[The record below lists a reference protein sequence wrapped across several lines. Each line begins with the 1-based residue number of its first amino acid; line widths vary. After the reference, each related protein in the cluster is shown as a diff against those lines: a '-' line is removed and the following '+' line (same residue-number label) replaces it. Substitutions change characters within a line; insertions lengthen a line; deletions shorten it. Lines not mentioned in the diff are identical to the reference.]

1 MWRRGVL
8 TVVLLAAACGGNGA
22 GNQDQAACEA
32 LRDAQGENEA
42 IYDDLRGMRLSA
54 ELRGALDDLEAAST
68 GDEIDPA
75 VFEAATRVDTLCEGR
90 GVTLAG

>member
-1 MWRRGVL
+1 MWRRAVL
-8 TVVLLAAACGGNGA
+8 TVVVLAACGGDG
-22 GNQDQAACEA
+22 GGDQDQAACEA

-42 IYDDLRGMRLSA
+42 IYADLRGMRLSS
-54 ELRGALDDLEAAST
+54 ELRGALDHLEAAST

-75 VFEAATRVDTLCEGR
+75 VFEAATRVDALCEDR